1 MKQRSGWQV
10 MRNGIFAAISVKKKK
25 RMLQSS
31 AIAATVNGEL
41 VSLEGGQ
48 EGKNTCCLAVIRLQQ
63 LPTVSPEETQDVKT
77 QDSGHR

>member
-1 MKQRSGWQV
+1 MEYLLPYLL
-10 MRNGIFAAISVKKKK
+10 KKKK

-48 EGKNTCCLAVIRLQQ
+48 EGKNTCCLEIIRL
-63 LPTVSPEETQDVKT
+63 
-77 QDSGHR
+77 